1 MSFVI
6 EDGTG
11 SSTKAGVTSEHQ
23 ILTQS
28 ENHELQHHVS
38 WTQGQVYQVLG
49 EITTIA
55 AATETVL
62 HIQNT
67 SSTLDFIVSY
77 MRLQIAGESGGTALS
92 DIATYFELGFG
103 RTYASGGTAQVP
115 INMNQTSGNV
125 AALTCYDESPVMAGT
140 FTQFDKW
147 YPGAD
152 QMQTYNKHG
161 SLILGFNN
169 TLEIRLV
176 TDHTA
181 GNALVRVTGMFKTA
195 NG

>member
-11 SSTKAGVTSEHQ
+11 KSSKAGVTKENQ
-23 ILTQS
+23 VLTQA
-28 ENHELQHHVS
+28 ENHELQHHIS
-38 WTQGQVYQVLG
+38 WNDGQAYQILG

-67 SSTLDFIVSY
+67 SSTKNFIVSY

-92 DIATYFELGFG
+92 DVATYFELGFG
-103 RTYASGGTAQVP
+103 RTYASGGSSVTPV
-115 INMNQTSGNV
+115 NMNQTSGNV
-125 AALTCYDESPVMAGT
+125 ASLTCYDESAVMAGT

-147 YPGAD
+147 YPGPD

-161 SLILGFNN
+161 SLILGFND

-181 GNALVRVTGMFKTA
+181 GNALARVTGMFKNA
-195 NG
+195 S